1 VPLDPDAENLLDL
14 LRQQGAPPMET
25 LSPEEARTTSAATA
39 ELAADQGA
47 DVASV
52 EERTVGGVPSLVV
65 TPSGSDRLPVLVWFH
80 GGGWVIG
87 SAEQSLHTAKDLAA
101 GAGCVVVVPEYR
113 LAPEHP
119 FPAACDDAL
128 SATRAILEQAEQL
141 GGDPSRVAVGG
152 DSAGGNLAA
161 IAALGVPGLVHQL
174 LAYPVT
180 DATMAQ
186 PSYRRVE
193 RGYLLTA
200 SMMRWFVDLYVGAA
214 DATDPRISPLFA
226 SDDVLASTCAAHVV
240 TAGYDPLCDE
250 GEAYAARLA
259 QLGVPT
265 VVSRYHG
272 QMHGFLTMGASIPT
286 GASALDEAVGHLRR
300 AFALPSA

>member
-1 VPLDPDAENLLDL
+1 MPLDPDAENLLDL

-25 LSPEEARTTSAATA
+25 LSPVEARASSAA
-39 ELAADQGA
+39 AAALSADPGA

-52 EERTVGGVPSLVV
+52 EERMVDGVPCLIV
-65 TPSGSDRLPVLVWFH
+65 TPVGSGRRPVLVWFH

-87 SAEQSLHTAKDLAA
+87 SADLSLHTAKDLAA
-101 GAGCVVVVPEYR
+101 GAGCVVVVPDYR

-119 FPAACDDAL
+119 FPAAYHDAL
-128 SATRAILEQAEQL
+128 SVTRAVLEQADQV
-141 GGDPSRVAVGG
+141 GGDPARVAVGG

-161 IAALGVPGLVHQL
+161 VAALGVPGLVHQL

-180 DATMAQ
+180 DATMSQ
-186 PSYRRVE
+186 PSYGRVE

-200 SMMRWFVDLYVGAA
+200 SMMRWFVDLYVGDA
-214 DATDPRISPLFA
+214 DVADPRISPLFA
-226 SDDVLASTCAAHVV
+226 SDDELATTCAAHVV

-250 GEAYAARLA
+250 GEAYAARLDHV
-259 QLGVPT
+259 GVPT
-265 VVSRYHG
+265 VVSHYDG

-286 GASALDEAVGHLRR
+286 GATALDEAVGRLRS
-300 AFALPSA
+300 AFALPSD

>member
-1 VPLDPDAENLLDL
+1 MPLDPDAENLLDL

-25 LSPEEARTTSAATA
+25 LSPAEARTTSAVAA
-39 ELAADQGA
+39 ALAGDPGA

-52 EERTVGGVPSLVV
+52 EKRTVGGVPCLIV
-65 TPSGSDRLPVLVWFH
+65 TPVGSGPMPILVWFH

-87 SAEQSLHTAKDLAA
+87 SAELSLHTAKDLAA
-101 GAGCVVVVPEYR
+101 GAGCVVVVPDYR

-119 FPAACDDAL
+119 FPAAYDDAL
-128 SATRAILEQAEQL
+128 SVARAVLEQADQL
-141 GGDPSRVAVGG
+141 GGDPARVAVGG

-161 IAALGVPGLVHQL
+161 VAALGVPGLVHQL

-180 DATMAQ
+180 DATMSQ
-186 PSYRRVE
+186 PSYGRVE

-200 SMMRWFVDLYVGAA
+200 SMMRWFVDLYVGDA

-226 SDDVLASTCAAHVV
+226 SEDALGRTCPAHVV
-240 TAGYDPLCDE
+240 TAAYDPLFDE

-265 VVSRYHG
+265 IVSRYDG

-286 GASALDEAVGHLRR
+286 GATALDKAVGHLRA